1 MRTGTKIFI
10 CESQPVVVEGLIR
23 VLEGCADLK
32 FAGQTDE
39 IAHAIKE
46 ISSNPRDL
54 FLLGQPPAARS
65 ILPLMSRVHE
75 AGVASRVVLWVN
87 EMSEMDAF
95 RALQMGARGVA
106 TRVQPVASFLECLRT
121 VAAGSICIES
131 SSPAPMEVDNGRRV
145 AMRLTK
151 RERQI
156 VETVSKGM
164 KNKQIAETLG
174 ITPGTVKVH
183 LMHIFEKTGARNR
196 FQLALQGPQLLRYSS
211 EDA

>member
-1 MRTGTKIFI
+1 
-10 CESQPVVVEGLIR
+10 
-23 VLEGCADLK
+23 
-32 FAGQTDE
+32 
-39 IAHAIKE
+39 
-46 ISSNPRDL
+46 
-54 FLLGQPPAARS
+54 
-65 ILPLMSRVHE
+65 
-75 AGVASRVVLWVN
+75 
-87 EMSEMDAF
+87 
-95 RALQMGARGVA
+95 
-106 TRVQPVASFLECLRT
+106 
-121 VAAGSICIES
+121 
-131 SSPAPMEVDNGRRV
+131 MEVDNGRRV

>member
-1 MRTGTKIFI
+1 MRTGTTIFTY
-10 CESQPVVVEGLIR
+10 ESQPVVVEGLIR
-23 VLEGCADLK
+23 VLESSVDLK
-32 FAGQTDE
+32 FAGHTHE
-39 IAHAIKE
+39 ITEAIKE
-46 ISSNPRDL
+46 LSSNPRDI
-54 FLLGQPPAARS
+54 FLIGQPPGARS
-65 ILPLMSRVHE
+65 VLPFMTQVHE
-75 AGVASRVVLWVN
+75 AGIASRIVLWVN

-95 RALQMGARGVA
+95 RALQMGARGVT

-131 SSPAPMEVDNGRRV
+131 GSPAPMEVDNGRRA
-145 AMRLTK
+145 AMRLTP

-156 VETVSKGM
+156 VEAVSKGM
-164 KNKQIAETLG
+164 KNKQIAEALG

-211 EDA
+211 EHA